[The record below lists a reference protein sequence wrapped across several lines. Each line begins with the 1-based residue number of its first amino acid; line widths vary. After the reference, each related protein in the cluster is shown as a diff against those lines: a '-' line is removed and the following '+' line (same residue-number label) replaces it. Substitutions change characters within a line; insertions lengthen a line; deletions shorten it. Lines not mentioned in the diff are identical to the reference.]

1 MKQYG
6 LIGYPLTHSFSP
18 KYFADKFAAEG
29 ISDSTYHLFPLQS
42 IPQLPQ
48 LLISQPNLQG
58 LNVTIPYKEAVLPYL
73 HQLDATA
80 EAIGAVN
87 CIKVDNG
94 KLIGYN
100 TDAYGFE
107 VSLNHLI
114 NHRPDMAFV
123 LGTGGAAKAVWY
135 VLNKLGIPFVRVST
149 RHASDSIGYAE
160 IAQHLQA
167 SNLIVNTTPL
177 GMYPNV
183 NECPELP
190 YHLLTAHDYLFDLI
204 YNPAETLF
212 MHKGKEQGAAVMNG
226 QLMLEQQAEQ
236 SWQVWNS

>member
-18 KYFADKFAAEG
+18 KYFADKFAKEG
-29 ISDSTYHLFPLQS
+29 ITDSAYNLYPLQN
-42 IPQLPQ
+42 IDALPHLLAAHPQ
-48 LLISQPNLQG
+48 LLG

-73 HQLDATA
+73 HQLDSIA

-87 CIKVDNG
+87 CIKVEND

-107 VSLNHLI
+107 VSLNHLLR
-114 NHRPDMAFV
+114 HKPDMAFV

-149 RHASDSIGYAE
+149 RQASDSIGYAE
-160 IAQHLQA
+160 VAQHLQA

-183 NECPELP
+183 NECVDLP

-212 MHKGKEQGAAVMNG
+212 MHKGKEQGAAIMSG
-226 QLMLEQQAEQ
+226 LLMLRMQAEE
-236 SWQVWNS
+236 SWEIWQR